1 MYIHEDWWY
10 IKYEEVG
17 EYVDECLF
25 IDLWKYGD
33 NPNSVKNEDVEFSEN
48 KEIND
53 IVIMII
59 DRLYVV
65 IWHIWSED
73 EIIDG

>member
-1 MYIHEDWWY
+1 
-10 IKYEEVG
+10 VFG

-33 NPNSVKNEDVEFSEN
+33 NPNSVKNEDMEFSEN

-53 IVIMII
+53 IVIMIG
-59 DRLYVV
+59 DKLNVV
-65 IWHIWSED
+65 I
-73 EIIDG
+73 